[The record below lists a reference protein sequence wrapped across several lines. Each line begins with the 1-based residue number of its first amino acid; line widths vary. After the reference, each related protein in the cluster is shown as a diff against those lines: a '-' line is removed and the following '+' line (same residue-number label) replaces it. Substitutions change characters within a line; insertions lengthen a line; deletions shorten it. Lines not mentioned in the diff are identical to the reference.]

1 MNEWTNSEPLESAK
15 PKATH
20 ESYLKNKCFRSI
32 ASYTAPSLFK
42 KFPSEAISSIMWKS
56 KWEKI
61 SIRKCEIFAIWY
73 VVFCHLTCVFLPF
86 GYFWCEC
93 NMHSSKSCDKVEHAQ
108 YFDINGK
115 NISHLQ
121 VDIFSNFDIS
131 HIRRNGFWFVLLPAW
146 CLEVWPWLMLG
157 LAVMVIEKT
166 WY

>member
-1 MNEWTNSEPLESAK
+1 M
-15 PKATH
+15 KAT
-20 ESYLKNKCFRSI
+20 
-32 ASYTAPSLFK
+32 
-42 KFPSEAISSIMWKS
+42 W
-56 KWEKI
+56 KI
-61 SIRKCEIFAIWY
+61 SALDKCVIHSALPVGKVSFWSHFFYYVKVEMGKDIHLQMWNFCHLDMWFFAIWQ
-73 VVFCHLTCVFLPF
+73 CVFLPF

-131 HIRRNGFWFVLLPAW
+131 HIRRNDFWFVLLPAW

>member
-1 MNEWTNSEPLESAK
+1 MQNQKLLM
-15 PKATH
+15 KAT
-20 ESYLKNKCFRSI
+20 
-32 ASYTAPSLFK
+32 
-42 KFPSEAISSIMWKS
+42 W
-56 KWEKI
+56 KI
-61 SIRKCEIFAIWY
+61 SALDQLRHTQRPPCSKSFLLKPFLLLCESRNGKRYPFANVKFLPFDMWFFAIWY
-73 VVFCHLTCVFLPF
+73 VFFCHLDTF
-86 GYFWCEC
+86 GVNVICNVG